1 MVTIG
6 TDPEIIL
13 FQNGAPISSQR
24 AKVPGKKGR
33 PVFFGELGAIH
44 RDNALLEL
52 NVPPSVSEDEF
63 VNRHNALLEFVH
75 TKVPGVDYYH
85 KASVHYLE
93 NDLRH
98 PEVLNFGC
106 EPDDCVW
113 GEREGINAA
122 AALSSFRCA
131 GGHVHIGYIGPT
143 EAMNSAVVR
152 ACDLYLGLPSLFMDN
167 DRERRNLYGQA
178 GKFRTK
184 PYGVEY
190 RTLSN
195 FWLWREDYMR
205 WVFRNAKRAYEM
217 ADKIEVPSQV
227 EDIINN
233 YDLGA
238 ARALI
243 EEFDCEVLYG

>member
-13 FQNGAPISSQR
+13 FRDGAPISAQR
-24 AKVPGKKGR
+24 AKVPGKKGM
-33 PVFFGELGAIH
+33 PVHFGELGAIH

-63 VNRHNALLEFVH
+63 VRRHQGLLEFVQ
-75 TKVPGVDYYH
+75 TKVKGVDYYH
-85 KASVHYLE
+85 SASVHYLPE
-93 NDLRH
+93 DMRH

-113 GEREGINAA
+113 GERPPISSA
-122 AALSSFRCA
+122 AALDSFRCA
-131 GGHVHIGYIGPT
+131 GGHVHIGYSSPNDET
-143 EAMNSAVVR
+143 NAAVVR
-152 ACDLYLGLPSLFMDN
+152 ACDLFLGVPSLFMDN

-178 GKFRTK
+178 GKYRTK

-195 FWLWREDYMR
+195 FWLWNESYMR
-205 WVFRNAKRAYEM
+205 WVFRNAQRAHDM
-217 ADKIEVPSQV
+217 ALQIEVPSYV
-227 EDIINN
+227 EDVINN
-233 YDLGA
+233 YDLDA